1 MKISLFQA
9 VGIRRTDST
18 MTQLFTGV
26 NFVYAAKPPGAVAS
40 KSCTKKQRSACLF
53 SSYKK
58 IGPARQY

>member
-26 NFVYAAKPPGAVAS
+26 NFVHAAKPPGAVAS
-40 KSCTKKQRSACLF
+40 KSCTKKTAQRLPVF
-53 SSYKK
+53 VL
-58 IGPARQY
+58 